1 MLKVFVSYAREDEA
15 SAIEVYEWL
24 RSIGCQPWLDQKDIL
39 PGQNWEAEIDR
50 ALADSNCVLLLMSPN
65 SVSKRGF
72 VQREANEAIKNLQ
85 YKLPTDVYMIPVV
98 LAPCEVPTH
107 VSSKVQYITWSL
119 PDAKSR
125 VSAALALAAEQQA
138 IVINEGAEFGPFKVL
153 LRAFSEEWAGLPGHD
168 ISISYPEFTSI
179 RLSQQAKELS
189 SLFAGRTSSAVMK
202 ARQKT
207 WDQDPEDFQD
217 SEYARTNGR
226 WDDFHVAYASDTLLS
241 VVYNVGWYGAGAAH
255 PNSHFETF
263 NFSLAPHLTLL
274 RLQDFFVDFKVAL
287 DVISREC
294 VSELRKEYWQR
305 CREEPDSS
313 VIDWISTG
321 AGPDAENFQAFSL
334 ADDGFDFHFAPYE
347 VSAYALGNWS
357 VRVSFYDLL
366 ACLKDNGALG
376 KLGRIE

>member
-15 SAIEVYEWL
+15 SAIEVYDWL
-24 RSIGCQPWLDQKDIL
+24 KSIGCKPWLDQRDIL

-50 ALADSNCVLLLMSPN
+50 ALAEANCVLLLMSPN

-98 LAPCEVPTH
+98 LVPCEIPAH

-125 VSAALALAAEQQA
+125 VSAALALAAQQQA
-138 IVINEGAEFGPFKVL
+138 VVINEGVEFGPFKVL
-153 LRAFSEEWAGLPGHD
+153 LRAVAEEWAGLPGHD
-168 ISISYPEFTSI
+168 ISISYPEFTSVS
-179 RLSQQAKELS
+179 LSQQAQELS
-189 SLFAGRTSSAVMK
+189 SLFAGRTSSAVIE

-207 WDQDPEDFQD
+207 WEQDAEHFQD
-217 SEYARTNGR
+217 REHARSNGR
-226 WDDFHVAYASDTLLS
+226 WDDFHIAYASDTLLS

-263 NFSLAPHLTLL
+263 NFSLAPHLTSLNL
-274 RLQDFFVDFKVAL
+274 SDFFVDFGAAV

-294 VSELRKEYWQR
+294 ISQLRREYWQR
-305 CREEPDSS
+305 CREEPDSAA
-313 VIDWISTG
+313 IDWISSG
-321 AGPDAENFQAFSL
+321 AGPEAGNFQAFSV
-334 ADDGFDFHFAPYE
+334 ADNGLDFHFAPYQ
-347 VSAYALGNWS
+347 VSAYALGSWS
-357 VRVSFYDLL
+357 VRVAFYDLL